1 MVQTVEWVL
10 FLNVWASIMSSV
22 FVLFVHFPLH
32 PCSPVPVPTV
42 LQMSS
47 CQYALNFRVGH
58 DLSTKQQQPSLR
70 VTIYTPRLA
79 SLAQPHLHGR
89 HPCWCIFFSIIPPH
103 CWCKFPS
110 REPIQCIYP
119 SHQGWTEGWI
129 KNQLPFPRSRV
140 VSFFFFILIQIY
152 LSFDLNVNFIPPYT
166 QKPSQKHP
174 E

>member
-1 MVQTVEWVL
+1 
-10 FLNVWASIMSSV
+10 MSSV

-32 PCSPVPVPTV
+32 PCSPVPVPAV

-47 CQYALNFRVGH
+47 CQHALNFRAGR
-58 DLSTKQQQPSLR
+58 DLSTKQQQPSLESR
-70 VTIYTPRLA
+70 SMLPGRLPGRLP
-79 SLAQPHLHGR
+79 SLSLTFMGG
-89 HPCWCIFFSIIPPH
+89 IPVDVYSSQLSSLL
-103 CWCKFPS
+103 CKFPS

-129 KNQLPFPRSRV
+129 KNQHPFSRSRV
-140 VSFFFFILIQIY
+140 VSFFFLILIQIY
-152 LSFDLNVNFIPPYT
+152 LPFDLNVNFIPPYT